1 MTATVLFERLRQLKP
16 IPAEIDDTILLDWLN
31 QVEGQIL
38 HEIFLL
44 ALSEITPYSATPT
57 EALAAPYPYD
67 GIYLLWMEAQVDF
80 ANGEYERYTN
90 TMQRYNTAWN
100 DLARHIAKCIRPVYG
115 RAVEQGY
122 YLSAYGIAKAHGYTG
137 TEAEWLASL
146 KGAAGAPGKDGKPFR
161 WRGAWD
167 AAATYAH
174 LDAVEHSGSCY
185 VWTDDADS
193 TAGDEP
199 GVDELWELCAA
210 KGAKGD
216 TGAAGAAGPQGPQ
229 GPQGEK
235 GEKGDTGPQGPQGP
249 AGSGGSAE
257 LPPVLGNLAAQI
269 GDAAAGTIP
278 VYAGDGAWAIEKL
291 IKTYTGDADLIGYIP
306 DTVWVAAYMAAQ
318 KELLKLLPDSAAA
331 DAGKLLQVGADGAA
345 AWGDKLPTALK
356 NPKALTFTGAATG
369 TYDGSEDLTVNIP
382 AGGASGS
389 GGALKAM
396 SAVGGYIG
404 IPAADLPEN
413 GVVWMCFGSG
423 DSTELY
429 TGTVTIQDAGI
440 AVNDMLVITNGTVNP
455 LDQVSWVSDGLAV
468 YGLSTND
475 YRGVWQQVGAGGDSG
490 ESLSLGMT
498 SAAVGQIAKISAVD
512 ANGVPTAWEPVDMPS
527 GSASEGNA
535 LTSSERN
542 LILTL
547 FKTVPYTADV
557 SKTVKSLEKIWTGAA
572 TYYTVTYSLT
582 SVTANNQETRIIEGG
597 TLEINLTPDAGTEI
611 TNVVVT
617 MSGVDIT
624 EESYKN
630 NRITISSVSGNVSI
644 IATAASTAYTAIE
657 YLQGDGTAYIKTDY
671 FPSMG
676 DLVELKFAAT
686 QTNWDYVFSMYKR
699 GSALYGFITR
709 MAYTAGTSTGFTRR
723 LPSNDT
729 DYNARVAFNC
739 EQNVVY
745 TLKEMEPGKA
755 TIYNE
760 AGEGLLTM
768 VDEKASTFA
777 EPTNPIFLWTQSNGD
792 TPWGVNRCKTRIYA
806 FKIKDAYGET
816 KMDLIPVLDGNGVAC
831 LYDKVTKS
839 FLYDAAGGNTFI
851 AGGTI

>member
-1 MTATVLFERLRQLKP
+1 MSYKGSSYVFVSATSTIGA
-16 IPAEIDDTILLDWLN
+16 IPGIDEEW
-31 QVEGQIL
+31 Q
-38 HEIFLL
+38 LL
-44 ALSEITPYSATPT
+44 A
-57 EALAAPYPYD
+57 
-67 GIYLLWMEAQVDF
+67 
-80 ANGEYERYTN
+80 
-90 TMQRYNTAWN
+90 
-100 DLARHIAKCIRPVYG
+100 
-115 RAVEQGY
+115 
-122 YLSAYGIAKAHGYTG
+122 
-137 TEAEWLASL
+137 
-146 KGAAGAPGKDGKPFR
+146 
-161 WRGAWD
+161 
-167 AAATYAH
+167 
-174 LDAVEHSGSCY
+174 
-185 VWTDDADS
+185 
-193 TAGDEP
+193 
-199 GVDELWELCAA
+199 
-210 KGAKGD
+210 
-216 TGAAGAAGPQGPQ
+216 
-229 GPQGEK
+229 
-235 GEKGDTGPQGPQGP
+235 
-249 AGSGGSAE
+249 
-257 LPPVLGNLAAQI
+257 
-269 GDAAAGTIP
+269 
-278 VYAGDGAWAIEKL
+278 
-291 IKTYTGDADLIGYIP
+291 
-306 DTVWVAAYMAAQ
+306 Q
-318 KELLKLLPDSAAA
+318 K
-331 DAGKLLQVGADGAA
+331 
-345 AWGDKLPTALK
+345 
-356 NPKALTFTGAATG
+356 
-369 TYDGSEDLTVNIP
+369 
-382 AGGASGS
+382 
-389 GGALKAM
+389 
-396 SAVGGYIG
+396 
-404 IPAADLPEN
+404 
-413 GVVWMCFGSG
+413 
-423 DSTELY
+423 
-429 TGTVTIQDAGI
+429 
-440 AVNDMLVITNGTVNP
+440 
-455 LDQVSWVSDGLAV
+455 
-468 YGLSTND
+468 
-475 YRGVWQQVGAGGDSG
+475 GDSG

-617 MSGVDIT
+617 MSGVDVT
-624 EESYKN
+624 EGVYSN
-630 NRITISSVSGNVSI
+630 NKIAIYPVTGNVTI
-644 IATAASTAYTAIE
+644 TAAATSAAYTAIE

-671 FPSMG
+671 FPSVG

-686 QTNWDYVFSMYKR
+686 QTKWDYVFSMYKR

-723 LPSNDT
+723 LPSDGM

-777 EPTNPIFLWTQSNGD
+777 EPTNPIFLWTQSNED
-792 TPWGVNRCKTRIYA
+792 TPWGADRCETRIYA

>member
-1 MTATVLFERLRQLKP
+1 MTATVLFERLRKLKP
-16 IPAEIDDTILLDWLN
+16 VPAEIDDTILLDWLN

-44 ALSEITPYSATPT
+44 SLSEIAPYATTPT

-146 KGAAGAPGKDGKPFR
+146 KGAAGAPGKDGKPFH

-167 AAATYAH
+167 ASTSYAK
-174 LDAVEHSGSCY
+174 LDAVEHNGSCY
-185 VWTDDADS
+185 VWADEDAS

-216 TGAAGAAGPQGPQ
+216 TGAAGAAGPQGPQGEKGEKGDTGPQGPQ

-278 VYAGDGAWAIEKL
+278 VYAGDEAWDIAKL
-291 IKTYTGDADLIGYIP
+291 ITEYNEATPLSGYIP
-306 DTVWVAAYMAAQ
+306 DTAWVAAYMAAQ
-318 KELLKLLPDSAAA
+318 KALLKLLPDSAAA

-345 AWGDKLPTALK
+345 AWGSKLPTSLK
-356 NPKALTFTGAATG
+356 NPAALTFAGAVTG
-369 TYDGSEDLTVNIP
+369 TYDGSAALTVNIP

-413 GVVWMCFGSG
+413 GVVWMCIADGATNQEYYSG
-423 DSTELY
+423 
-429 TGTVTIQDAGI
+429 TITMQGGALSSNNMVSISSNG
-440 AVNDMLVITNGTVNP
+440 VIQLN
-455 LDQVSWVSDGLAV
+455 QVAQVSDGIAIYGMSASAYTGV
-468 YGLSTND
+468 YQ
-475 YRGVWQQVGAGGDSG
+475 VVGAGGDSG
-490 ESLSLGMT
+490 ESLSLGMI

-527 GSASEGNA
+527 GGGEKTLSLIASYDFTDNTASVFEETGLADLTELIFLPINVTNA
-535 LTSSERN
+535 STTPSG
-542 LILTL
+542 LTL
-547 FKTVPYTADV
+547 KINNIDVVSALVPSGKKGTNTGSVGEPWEVCRYNGVFWECLLCNNKNGASGASVAASGAILNNHAIRNVGPAT
-557 SKTVKSLEKIWTGAA
+557 KIKL
-572 TYYTVTYSLT
+572 YVPNPLYKPVT
-582 SVTANNQETRIIEGG
+582 G
-597 TLEINLTPDAGTEI
+597 TLE
-611 TNVVVT
+611 V
-617 MSGVDIT
+617 
-624 EESYKN
+624 
-630 NRITISSVSGNVSI
+630 
-644 IATAASTAYTAIE
+644 
-657 YLQGDGTAYIKTDY
+657 
-671 FPSMG
+671 
-676 DLVELKFAAT
+676 
-686 QTNWDYVFSMYKR
+686 
-699 GSALYGFITR
+699 
-709 MAYTAGTSTGFTRR
+709 
-723 LPSNDT
+723 
-729 DYNARVAFNC
+729 
-739 EQNVVY
+739 
-745 TLKEMEPGKA
+745 
-755 TIYNE
+755 
-760 AGEGLLTM
+760 
-768 VDEKASTFA
+768 
-777 EPTNPIFLWTQSNGD
+777 
-792 TPWGVNRCKTRIYA
+792 WGR
-806 FKIKDAYGET
+806 
-816 KMDLIPVLDGNGVAC
+816 
-831 LYDKVTKS
+831 
-839 FLYDAAGGNTFI
+839 
-851 AGGTI
+851 